1 MCRSH
6 VAARDGP
13 PEGGRPPD
21 PVPTGR
27 GGTVP
32 AITTGGPH
40 PPTPVGS
47 AADASARAIG
57 PGRPTGP
64 GSADQRAPARR
75 SPVRRWAALGR
86 RVGAGARAGQLV
98 TAQVAAALVLVALG
112 RSAPVVAAAVL
123 VAVLLVAA
131 AWVPVR
137 GRWLFEWLG
146 TAIGHLAR
154 RRALTGPAGAAD
166 LLDLVAPGTVV
177 RSTELTGGPAA
188 VLEDTAGMV
197 ALLELGDPGDLLGD
211 ASQAIPAPAALL
223 SPAGPDLPPLLV
235 QLLLAG
241 APAPVPGAAG
251 TVGTSYRQLTDGRL
265 AGRERAVVAVRVL
278 RVNGWS
284 EEDLRR
290 VLAGTVRR
298 IVRRLGSLAARPLG
312 VPAALR
318 VLAELAHHD
327 GEPVRESWPAIR
339 SGTLVQATFR
349 LIQWPDAGAAAAR
362 RLVPR
367 LLALPATATTV
378 SICSGP
384 LPTTSMSS
392 GPSATTGVPTE
403 LTVRLAAGTATE
415 LATATEALIR
425 LVTDLGG
432 KLRRLDGAHLSGLAT
447 TLPLALTAPGAQP
460 RPTASGARPGA
471 AVDDWELSL
480 GDAGMMVGTNRHGRA
495 VTVRLFRPESTR
507 VLLVG
512 GVRAA
517 QLVALRALALG
528 ALVVVQTARPRAWEP
543 FVRGVGAPGGTIP
556 LLPPGRAV
564 ADGVGTALRPLLLVV
579 DAGPVPAE
587 AAPGPPWRA
596 TLVVRGE
603 LTPADVD
610 ALSRADLA
618 LLQPLTSAEAT
629 LAGTALGLGGSAEWL
644 TRIRED
650 MVAVVNRRALRW
662 ALLSPTP
669 IEAQLIGPPTRG

>member
-1 MCRSH
+1 M
-6 VAARDGP
+6 
-13 PEGGRPPD
+13 
-21 PVPTGR
+21 
-27 GGTVP
+27 P

-47 AADASARAIG
+47 EAGASPRVGG
-57 PGRPTGP
+57 PGRSTDSGP
-64 GSADQRAPARR
+64 LPVEQRTPRRR
-75 SPVRRWAALGR
+75 SPAAHWVALGR
-86 RVGAGARAGQLV
+86 RAAAGARAGQLV
-98 TAQVAAALVLVALG
+98 TAQVAAALVLVTLG
-112 RSAPVVAAAVL
+112 RPAPVVAAAVL

-146 TAIGHLAR
+146 TAIGHLTH
-154 RRALTGPAGAAD
+154 RRALTGPADAAE

-188 VLEDTAGMV
+188 LLEDTTGMV

-211 ASQAIPAPAALL
+211 VSQAIPAPAALL
-223 SPAGPDLPPLLV
+223 PPTGPDQPPLLV

-241 APAPVPGAAG
+241 APAPVPSAGG

-290 VLAGTVRR
+290 VIAGTVRR
-298 IVRRLGSLAARPLG
+298 LVRRLGPLAARPLG

-318 VLAELAHHD
+318 VLGELAHHD
-327 GEPVRESWPAIR
+327 GDPVRESWPAIR
-339 SGTLVQATFR
+339 SGSLVQATFR
-349 LIQWPDAGAAAAR
+349 LLHWPDAGVAAGR

-384 LPTTSMSS
+384 SPTMSTS
-392 GPSATTGVPTE
+392 SAPPTAGGVPTE
-403 LTVRLAAGTATE
+403 LTVRLAAGTAAE
-415 LATATEALIR
+415 LAAASEALVR

-432 KLRRLDGAHLSGLAT
+432 KLRRLDGAHLSGLAA

-460 RPTASGARPGA
+460 RPPAPGPT
-471 AVDDWELSL
+471 VDDWELSL

-564 ADGVGTALRPLLLVV
+564 ADGVGTALRPLLLIV
-579 DAGPVPAE
+579 DAGPVAAE
-587 AAPGPPWRA
+587 AVPGPPWRA
-596 TLVVRGE
+596 TLVVRDE

-629 LAGTALGLGGSAEWL
+629 LAGAALGLGGSAEWL

>member
-1 MCRSH
+1 M
-6 VAARDGP
+6 
-13 PEGGRPPD
+13 
-21 PVPTGR
+21 
-27 GGTVP
+27 P

-40 PPTPVGS
+40 PPTPTGS
-47 AADASARAIG
+47 ETGASPLMGG
-57 PGRPTGP
+57 PGRSTHS
-64 GSADQRAPARR
+64 GSLSVDQRTPGRR
-75 SPVRRWAALGR
+75 SPVAHWVALGR
-86 RVGAGARAGQLV
+86 RAAAGARAGQLV
-98 TAQVAAALVLVALG
+98 AAQVAAALVLVTLG
-112 RSAPVVAAAVL
+112 RPAPVVAAAVL
-123 VAVLLVAA
+123 VAVLLVAC

-146 TAIGHLAR
+146 TAIGHLTR
-154 RRALTGPAGAAD
+154 RRVLAGPADAAE

-188 VLEDTAGMV
+188 VLEDTTGMV

-211 ASQAIPAPAALL
+211 VSQAIPAPAALL
-223 SPAGPDLPPLLV
+223 PPTGPDQPPLLI

-241 APAPVPGAAG
+241 APAPVPSAG
-251 TVGTSYRQLTDGRL
+251 GTIGTSYRQLTDGRL

-298 IVRRLGSLAARPLG
+298 IVRRLGPLAARPLG

-318 VLAELAHHD
+318 VLGELAHHD

-349 LIQWPDAGAAAAR
+349 LLHWPDAGAAATR

-384 LPTTSMSS
+384 SPTMSASS
-392 GPSATTGVPTE
+392 GPPAASGVPTE
-403 LTVRLAAGTATE
+403 LTVRLAAGTAAE
-415 LATATEALIR
+415 LVAATEALTR

-432 KLRRLDGAHLSGLAT
+432 KLRRLDGAHLSGLAA
-447 TLPLALTAPGAQP
+447 TLPLALSAPGAQP
-460 RPTASGARPGA
+460 RSPVPGARPGP
-471 AVDDWELSL
+471 AVDAWELSL

-543 FVRGVGAPGGTIP
+543 FIRGVGAPGGTIP

-564 ADGVGTALRPLLLVV
+564 ADGVGTALRPLLLIV
-579 DAGPVPAE
+579 DAGPVAGE

-596 TLVVRGE
+596 TLVVRDE

-618 LLQPLTSAEAT
+618 LLQPLTSTEAT
-629 LAGTALGLGGSAEWL
+629 LAGAALGLGGSAEWL

>member
-1 MCRSH
+1 M
-6 VAARDGP
+6 
-13 PEGGRPPD
+13 
-21 PVPTGR
+21 
-27 GGTVP
+27 P

-40 PPTPVGS
+40 PPAPVGS
-47 AADASARAIG
+47 EAGTSASATG
-57 PGRPTGP
+57 PGRPTDRGP
-64 GSADQRAPARR
+64 GSSAQRVPRQRSRVQRWVAPARR
-75 SPVRRWAALGR
+75 AFG
-86 RVGAGARAGQLV
+86 GARAGQLV
-98 TAQVAAALVLVALG
+98 TVQVAAALVLVAVG
-112 RSAPVVAAAVL
+112 RSAPLVAVAVL
-123 VAVLLVAA
+123 LAVLLVAA

-137 GRWLFEWLG
+137 GRWLFEWLA
-146 TAIGHLAR
+146 TATGHLTR
-154 RRALTGPAGAAD
+154 RRALTGPAGAAE

-188 VLEDTAGMV
+188 VLEDTTGMV

-211 ASQAIPAPAALL
+211 ASQAIPTPAALFP
-223 SPAGPDLPPLLV
+223 PAGPDLPPLVL

-241 APAPVPGAAG
+241 APAPVPSAGG

-298 IVRRLGSLAARPLG
+298 IVRRLGPLAARPLG

-318 VLAELAHHD
+318 VLGELAHQD
-327 GEPVRESWPAIR
+327 GEQVRETWPAIR

-349 LIQWPDAGAAAAR
+349 LVRWPDAGATSAR

-367 LLALPATATTV
+367 LLTLPATATTV

-384 LPTTSMSS
+384 SPTTAVSS
-392 GPSATTGVPTE
+392 GPSPTTGVPTE
-403 LTVRLAAGTATE
+403 LTVRLAAGTPTE
-415 LATATEALIR
+415 LAAAAEALVR

-432 KLRRLDGAHLSGLAT
+432 ELRRLDGAHLGGLAA

-460 RPTASGARPGA
+460 RPPTPGAQPGA
-471 AVDDWELSL
+471 AVDGWELSL
-480 GDAGMMVGTNRHGRA
+480 GDAGLMVGTNRHGRA
-495 VTVRLFRPESTR
+495 VTVRLFRPEGTR

-579 DAGPVPAE
+579 DAGPVA

-596 TLVVRGE
+596 TLVVRDV

-618 LLQPLTSAEAT
+618 LLQPLTAAEST
-629 LAGTALGLGGSAEWL
+629 LAGAALGLGGSAEWL

-669 IEAQLIGPPTRG
+669 IEAQLIGSPTRA

>member
-1 MCRSH
+1 M
-6 VAARDGP
+6 
-13 PEGGRPPD
+13 
-21 PVPTGR
+21 
-27 GGTVP
+27 P

-40 PPTPVGS
+40 PPTPPGSEAGPSPRVG
-47 AADASARAIG
+47 G
-57 PGRPTGP
+57 PGRSTDSGP
-64 GSADQRAPARR
+64 LPVDQRTPRRR
-75 SPVRRWAALGR
+75 SRAAHWVALGR
-86 RVGAGARAGQLV
+86 RAAAGARAGQLV
-98 TAQVAAALVLVALG
+98 TAQVAAALVLVTLG
-112 RSAPVVAAAVL
+112 RPAPIVAAALL
-123 VAVLLVAA
+123 VAALLVAA

-146 TAIGHLAR
+146 TAVGHLTH
-154 RRALTGPAGAAD
+154 RRALTGPADAAA
-166 LLDLVAPGTVV
+166 LLDLVAPGTVI
-177 RSTELTGGPAA
+177 RSTELTGGLAA
-188 VLEDTAGMV
+188 VLEDSTGMV

-211 ASQAIPAPAALL
+211 VSQAIPAPATLL
-223 SPAGPDLPPLLV
+223 PPTGPDQPPLLV

-241 APAPVPGAAG
+241 APAPVPSAGG

-298 IVRRLGSLAARPLG
+298 IVRRLGPLAARPLG

-318 VLAELAHHD
+318 VLGELAHHD
-327 GEPVRESWPAIR
+327 GEPVRELWPAIR
-339 SGTLVQATFR
+339 SGSLVQATFR
-349 LIQWPDAGAAAAR
+349 LLHRPDAGAAAGR

-384 LPTTSMSS
+384 SPTISS
-392 GPSATTGVPTE
+392 SSVGGVPTE

-415 LATATEALIR
+415 LAAAGEALVR

-432 KLRRLDGAHLSGLAT
+432 KLRRLDGAHLGGLAA

-460 RPTASGARPGA
+460 SPPVPGPT
-471 AVDDWELSL
+471 VDDWELSL

-495 VTVRLFRPESTR
+495 VTVRLFRPEGTR

-564 ADGVGTALRPLLLVV
+564 ADGVGTALRPLLLIV
-579 DAGPVPAE
+579 DAGPVAAE
-587 AAPGPPWRA
+587 AVPGPPWRA
-596 TLVVRGE
+596 TLVVRDE
-603 LTPADVD
+603 LTAADVD

-618 LLQPLTSAEAT
+618 LLQPLTAAEAT
-629 LAGTALGLGGSAEWL
+629 LAGAALGLGGSAEWL

-662 ALLSPTP
+662 ALLSATP

>member
-1 MCRSH
+1 M
-6 VAARDGP
+6 
-13 PEGGRPPD
+13 
-21 PVPTGR
+21 
-27 GGTVP
+27 P
-32 AITTGGPH
+32 AITTGA
-40 PPTPVGS
+40 PPPVGPE
-47 AADASARAIG
+47 ADAPALALG
-57 PGRPTGP
+57 AGRPTDRVA
-64 GSADQRAPARR
+64 GSAGQRTR
-75 SPVRRWAALGR
+75 SPVGRWIALGR
-86 RVGAGARAGQLV
+86 RLGAGARAGQLV
-98 TAQVAAALVLVALG
+98 ATQVAATLVLVALG
-112 RSAPVVAAAVL
+112 RPAPVVAAAGL

-146 TAIGHLAR
+146 TAIAHLTR
-154 RRALTGPAGAAD
+154 RRALIGPSGAAE

-177 RSTELTGGPAA
+177 HSTELTGGPAA
-188 VLEDTAGMV
+188 VLEDTTGMV

-211 ASQAIPAPAALL
+211 VAQAVPAPAALL
-223 SPAGPDLPPLLV
+223 PSAGPDHPPLVV

-241 APAPVPGAAG
+241 TPAPVPSAGG

-284 EEDLRR
+284 EEDLHR

-298 IVRRLGSLAARPLG
+298 IVRRLGPLAARPLG

-318 VLAELAHHD
+318 VLGELAHHD

-339 SGTLVQATFR
+339 SGALIQATFR
-349 LIQWPDAGAAAAR
+349 LIHWPEAGAAAGR

-367 LLALPATATTV
+367 LLALPSTATTV

-384 LPTTSMSS
+384 SATTSTAS
-392 GPSATTGVPTE
+392 GPPATTGVPTE
-403 LTVRLAAGTATE
+403 LTVRLAAATATE
-415 LATATEALIR
+415 LVAATEALIR

-432 KLRRLDGAHLSGLAT
+432 ELRRLDGAHLSGLAA
-447 TLPLALTAPGAQP
+447 TLPLALLAPGAPPRSPAPGAQP
-460 RPTASGARPGA
+460 GPG
-471 AVDDWELSL
+471 VTDWELSL
-480 GDAGMMVGTNRHGRA
+480 GDAGLMVGTNRHGRA

-543 FVRGVGAPGGTIP
+543 FIRGVGAPGGTIP
-556 LLPPGRAV
+556 LLPPGRTV
-564 ADGVGTALRPLLLVV
+564 ADGVGTALRPLLLIV
-579 DAGPVPAE
+579 DAGPVTAE

-596 TLVVRGE
+596 TLVVRDE
-603 LTPADVD
+603 LTPADMD

-618 LLQPLTSAEAT
+618 LLQPLTADEAT
-629 LAGTALGLGGSAEWL
+629 VAGAALGLGGSAEWL
-644 TRIRED
+644 TRMREN

>member
-1 MCRSH
+1 M
-6 VAARDGP
+6 
-13 PEGGRPPD
+13 
-21 PVPTGR
+21 
-27 GGTVP
+27 P

-40 PPTPVGS
+40 PAIPVGS
-47 AADASARAIG
+47 GPSAAPQAVG
-57 PGRPTGP
+57 PGERARSGRPAEVGPDPTGP
-64 GSADQRAPARR
+64 RALRRR
-75 SPVRRWAALGR
+75 SSLDHRAWSGR
-86 RVGAGARAGQLV
+86 RSGAGVRAGQLV
-98 TAQVAAALVLVALG
+98 TAQVAAALVLTALG
-112 RSAPVVAAAVL
+112 RPAPVVVAAAL
-123 VAVLLVAA
+123 VAVLLLAVAGA
-131 AWVPVR
+131 RFR

-146 TAIGHLAR
+146 TAVGHLTR
-154 RRALTGPAGAAD
+154 RRALAGPAGAAE

-177 RSTELTGGPAA
+177 RATELTGGPAA

-211 ASQAIPAPAALL
+211 VSRAIPTPAALL
-223 SPAGPDLPPLLV
+223 PPAGPDVPPLRV

-241 APAPVPGAAG
+241 APAPVPAAG
-251 TVGTSYRQLTDGRL
+251 GTAGTSYRQLTDGRL
-265 AGRERAVVAVRVL
+265 GGRERAVVAIRVL
-278 RVNGWS
+278 RVDGWS

-298 IVRRLGSLAARPLG
+298 VVRRLGSLTARPLG

-327 GEPVRESWPAIR
+327 GQPVRESWPALR
-339 SGTLVQATFR
+339 CGTLVQATFR
-349 LIQWPDAGAAAAR
+349 LVRWPEAGSTGGL

-378 SICSGP
+378 SITAGP
-384 LPTTSMSS
+384 LPSTGT
-392 GPSATTGVPTE
+392 GPAPTE
-403 LTVRLAAGTATE
+403 LTVRLAATTATE
-415 LATATEALIR
+415 LTAATGALHR

-432 KLRRLDGAHLSGLAT
+432 ELRRLDGAHLPGLAA
-447 TLPLALTAPGAQP
+447 TLPLALTAPGA
-460 RPTASGARPGA
+460 RTRIAM
-471 AVDDWELSL
+471 DDWELTL
-480 GDAGMMVGTNRHGRA
+480 GDAGMMLGTNRHGRA

-517 QLVALRALALG
+517 QLVTLRALALG

-556 LLPPGRAV
+556 LLPPGRQI
-564 ADGVGTALRPLLLVV
+564 ADGVGSALRPLLLVV

-587 AAPGPPWRA
+587 AEPGPPWRA
-596 TLVVRGE
+596 TLVVRDE

-618 LLQPLTSAEAT
+618 LLQPLDDGEAA
-629 LAGTALGLGGSAEWL
+629 LAGAALGLGGSAEWL
-644 TRIRED
+644 TRIRDD
-650 MVAVVNRRALRW
+650 MIAVVNRRALRW

-669 IEAQLIGPPTRG
+669 IEAQLIGRPGRG

>member
-1 MCRSH
+1 M
-6 VAARDGP
+6 
-13 PEGGRPPD
+13 
-21 PVPTGR
+21 
-27 GGTVP
+27 P

-47 AADASARAIG
+47 EAGASPRVGG
-57 PGRPTGP
+57 PGRSTDSGP
-64 GSADQRAPARR
+64 LPVEQRTPRRR
-75 SPVRRWAALGR
+75 SPAAHWVALGR
-86 RVGAGARAGQLV
+86 RAAAGARAGQLV
-98 TAQVAAALVLVALG
+98 TAQVAAALVLVTLG
-112 RSAPVVAAAVL
+112 RPAPVVAAAVL

-146 TAIGHLAR
+146 TAIGHLTH
-154 RRALTGPAGAAD
+154 RRALTGPADAAE

-188 VLEDTAGMV
+188 LLEDTTGMV

-211 ASQAIPAPAALL
+211 VSQAIPAPAALL
-223 SPAGPDLPPLLV
+223 PPTGPDQPPLLV

-241 APAPVPGAAG
+241 APAPVPSAGG

-298 IVRRLGSLAARPLG
+298 IVRRLGPLAARPLG

-318 VLAELAHHD
+318 VLGELAHHD
-327 GEPVRESWPAIR
+327 GDPVRESWPAIR
-339 SGTLVQATFR
+339 SGSLVQATFR
-349 LIQWPDAGAAAAR
+349 LLHWPDAGAAAGR

-384 LPTTSMSS
+384 SPTMSTS
-392 GPSATTGVPTE
+392 SAPPTAGGVPTE
-403 LTVRLAAGTATE
+403 LTVRLAAGTAAE
-415 LATATEALIR
+415 LAAAGEALVR

-432 KLRRLDGAHLSGLAT
+432 KLRRLDGAHLSGLAA

-460 RPTASGARPGA
+460 RPPAPGPT
-471 AVDDWELSL
+471 VDDWELSL

-564 ADGVGTALRPLLLVV
+564 ADGVGTALRPLLLIV
-579 DAGPVPAE
+579 DAGPVAAE
-587 AAPGPPWRA
+587 AVPGPPWRA
-596 TLVVRGE
+596 TLVVRDE

-629 LAGTALGLGGSAEWL
+629 LAGAALGLGGSAEWL

-669 IEAQLIGPPTRG
+669 IEAQLVGPPTRG

>member
-1 MCRSH
+1 MCGSH
-6 VAARDGP
+6 VAACDGP
-13 PEGGRPPD
+13 PTGGRPSH

-32 AITTGGPH
+32 AITTG
-40 PPTPVGS
+40 
-47 AADASARAIG
+47 
-57 PGRPTGP
+57 
-64 GSADQRAPARR
+64 
-75 SPVRRWAALGR
+75 
-86 RVGAGARAGQLV
+86 ARAGQLV
-98 TAQVAAALVLVALG
+98 TAQVAATLVLVALG
-112 RSAPVVAAAVL
+112 RPAPVVAVAVL
-123 VAVLLVAA
+123 VAVLLVVV

-146 TAIGHLAR
+146 TAIGHLTR
-154 RRALTGPAGAAD
+154 RRALAGPAGAAE

-188 VLEDTAGMV
+188 VLEDTTGLV

-211 ASQAIPAPAALL
+211 VSQPIPAPAALL
-223 SPAGPDLPPLLV
+223 PPAGPDQPPLVV

-241 APAPVPGAAG
+241 APAPVPSAGG

-298 IVRRLGSLAARPLG
+298 IVRRLGPLAARPLG

-318 VLAELAHHD
+318 VLAELAHHEGD
-327 GEPVRESWPAIR
+327 PVRESWPVIR

-349 LIQWPDAGAAAAR
+349 LIRWPGADGAPGR

-367 LLALPATATTV
+367 LLALPATASTV
-378 SICSGP
+378 SLCAGP
-384 LPTTSMSS
+384 SPTMPS
-392 GPSATTGVPTE
+392 GPSSTNGVPTE
-403 LTVRLAAGTATE
+403 LTVRLAAATATE
-415 LATATEALIR
+415 LAAATEALIH

-432 KLRRLDGAHLSGLAT
+432 KLRRLDGGHLGGLAA
-447 TLPLALTAPGAQP
+447 TLPLALTTPAAQP
-460 RPTASGARPGA
+460 RPPASGARPGP
-471 AVDDWELSL
+471 AVDEGGLSL
-480 GDAGMMVGTNRHGRA
+480 GDAGMLVGTNRHGRA
-495 VTVRLFRPESTR
+495 VTVRLFRPENTR

-543 FVRGVGAPGGTIP
+543 FIRGVGAPGGTIP

-564 ADGVGTALRPLLLVV
+564 ADGVGTALRPLLLIV
-579 DAGPVPAE
+579 DAGPVAAD

-596 TLVVRGE
+596 TLVVRDE

-618 LLQPLTSAEAT
+618 LLQPLTAAEAT
-629 LAGTALGLGGSAEWL
+629 LAGAALGLGGSAEWL
-644 TRIRED
+644 TRIRQD

>member
-1 MCRSH
+1 M
-6 VAARDGP
+6 
-13 PEGGRPPD
+13 
-21 PVPTGR
+21 
-27 GGTVP
+27 P

-40 PPTPVGS
+40 PPTPVDSG
-47 AADASARAIG
+47 AGARAPATG
-57 PGRPTGP
+57 PGRPTDSGP
-64 GSADQRAPARR
+64 GSAGQRAPRRR
-75 SPVRRWAALGR
+75 STVGRWVAVGR
-86 RVGAGARAGQLV
+86 RAGARARAGQLV

-112 RSAPVVAAAVL
+112 RPAPVVAVAAL
-123 VAVLLVAA
+123 VGVLLVAA
-131 AWVPVR
+131 AWVPLR

-146 TAIGHLAR
+146 TAVGHLTR
-154 RRALTGPAGAAD
+154 RRALTGPAGAAE

-177 RSTELTGGPAA
+177 CSTELTGGLAA
-188 VLEDTAGMV
+188 VLADTTGMV

-223 SPAGPDLPPLLV
+223 PAAGPDLPPLLI

-241 APAPVPGAAG
+241 APAPVPSAGG

-278 RVNGWS
+278 RVDGWS
-284 EEDLRR
+284 EDDLRR

-298 IVRRLGSLAARPLG
+298 IVRRLGPVAARPLG

-318 VLAELAHHD
+318 VLGELAHQD
-327 GEPVRESWPAIR
+327 GEPVRESWPVIR
-339 SGTLVQATFR
+339 SGTLVQATFLLTR
-349 LIQWPDAGAAAAR
+349 WPDPGGTGGR

-378 SICSGP
+378 SMCSGP
-384 LPTTSMSS
+384 PPTMTPSS
-392 GPSATTGVPTE
+392 HPPATTTVPTE
-403 LTVRLAAGTATE
+403 LTVRLAAGTAAE
-415 LATATEALIR
+415 LAAATEALIR

-432 KLRRLDGAHLSGLAT
+432 KLRRLDGAHLSGLAA
-447 TLPLALTAPGAQP
+447 TLPLALPASGAQP
-460 RPTASGARPGA
+460 RPPAPGSPPGA
-471 AVDDWELSL
+471 VVTDWELSV
-480 GDAGMMVGTNRHGRA
+480 GDAGLMVGTNRHGRA

-517 QLVALRALALG
+517 QLVGLRALALG
-528 ALVVVQTARPRAWEP
+528 ALVVVQTVRPRAWEP

-564 ADGVGTALRPLLLVV
+564 ADGVGTALRPLLLIV
-579 DAGPVPAE
+579 DAGPVAAE

-596 TLVVRGE
+596 TLVVRDE

-610 ALSRADLA
+610 TLSRADLA

-629 LAGTALGLGGSAEWL
+629 LAGAALGLGGSAEWL

-669 IEAQLIGPPTRG
+669 IEAQLIGPPRRG

>member
-1 MCRSH
+1 M
-6 VAARDGP
+6 
-13 PEGGRPPD
+13 
-21 PVPTGR
+21 
-27 GGTVP
+27 P
-32 AITTGGPH
+32 AITSGGPH
-40 PPTPVGS
+40 PATPVGS
-47 AADASARAIG
+47 GPNALPRAIG
-57 PGRPTGP
+57 PNGP
-64 GSADQRAPARR
+64 SRSAGSAGSADRSLGSADGTVPRR
-75 SPVRRWAALGR
+75 SPVGRWASFGR
-86 RVGAGARAGQLV
+86 RAGAGVRAGQLV
-98 TAQVAAALVLVALG
+98 TAQVAAALVLTALG
-112 RSAPVVAAAVL
+112 RAAPVTTAAVL

-131 AWVPVR
+131 AWVRVR

-146 TAIGHLAR
+146 TAVGHLTR
-154 RRALTGPAGAAD
+154 RRALAGPAGAAE
-166 LLDLVAPGTVV
+166 LLDLVAPGTVI

-188 VLEDTAGMV
+188 VLEDTTGLV

-211 ASQAIPAPAALL
+211 ASQAIPAPSALL
-223 SPAGPDLPPLLV
+223 PPAGPDVPPLRV

-241 APAPVPGAAG
+241 APAPVPAAGG

-265 AGRERAVVAVRVL
+265 AGRERAVLAVRVL
-278 RVNGWS
+278 RVDGWS

-298 IVRRLGSLAARPLG
+298 IVRRLGSLTARPLG

-318 VLAELAHHD
+318 VLGELAHHD
-327 GEPVRESWPAIR
+327 GHPVRESWPTLR

-349 LIQWPDAGAAAAR
+349 LIQWPPAGGTGGQ

-378 SICSGP
+378 SISA
-384 LPTTSMSS
+384 
-392 GPSATTGVPTE
+392 GPSPITGALGVPTE
-403 LTVRLAAGTATE
+403 LTVRVAAWTATE
-415 LATATEALIR
+415 LAAATEALHR
-425 LVTDLGG
+425 LVTGLGG
-432 KLRRLDGAHLSGLAT
+432 ELQRLDGAHLGGLAA
-447 TLPLALTAPGAQP
+447 TLPLALTAPGAQL
-460 RPTASGARPGA
+460 RPAM
-471 AVDDWELSL
+471 DDWELTL
-480 GDAGMMVGTNRHGRA
+480 GDAGMMVGTNRSGGA

-512 GVRAA
+512 GVRGA

-556 LLPPGRAV
+556 LIPPGRPV

-579 DAGPVPAE
+579 DAGPVSAE
-587 AAPGPPWRA
+587 AEPGPPWRA
-596 TLVVRGE
+596 TLVVRDE
-603 LTPADVD
+603 LAPADVD

-618 LLQPLTSAEAT
+618 VLQPLSAAEAT
-629 LAGTALGLGGSAEWL
+629 LAGAALGLGGSAEWL
-644 TRIRED
+644 TRIRDD

-669 IEAQLIGPPTRG
+669 IESQLIGRPTRG

>member
-1 MCRSH
+1 M
-6 VAARDGP
+6 
-13 PEGGRPPD
+13 
-21 PVPTGR
+21 
-27 GGTVP
+27 P

-40 PPTPVGS
+40 PATPVGS
-47 AADASARAIG
+47 GPSASPRAIG
-57 PGRPTGP
+57 PDEPAGTEVSLHPTGP
-64 GSADQRAPARR
+64 HTARRR
-75 SPVRRWAALGR
+75 SPLDRRAWSER
-86 RVGAGARAGQLV
+86 RAGTGVRAGQLV
-98 TAQVAAALVLVALG
+98 TAQVAAALVLTAVG
-112 RSAPVVAAAVL
+112 RPAPIVVTAA
-123 VAVLLVAA
+123 LVAA
-131 AWVPVR
+131 LLLAVAGVRFR

-146 TAIGHLAR
+146 TAVGHLTR
-154 RRALTGPAGAAD
+154 RRALAGPTGAAE

-188 VLEDTAGMV
+188 VLVDTAGLV

-211 ASQAIPAPAALL
+211 VSRVIPAPAALL
-223 SPAGPDLPPLLV
+223 PPAGPDVPPLRV

-241 APAPVPGAAG
+241 SPAPVPAVGG
-251 TVGTSYRQLTDGRL
+251 TAGTSYRQLTDGRL
-265 AGRERAVVAVRVL
+265 AGRERAVVAIRVP
-278 RVNGWS
+278 RVDGWS
-284 EEDLRR
+284 EDDLRR

-298 IVRRLGSLAARPLG
+298 VVRRLGPLTARPLG

-327 GEPVRESWPAIR
+327 GHPVRESWPALR
-339 SGTLVQATFR
+339 TGALVQATFR
-349 LIQWPDAGAAAAR
+349 LVRWPESGAPGGP

-367 LLALPATATTV
+367 MLALPATATTV
-378 SICSGP
+378 SI
-384 LPTTSMSS
+384 TA
-392 GPSATTGVPTE
+392 GPSPSTGAGPAPTE
-403 LTVRLAAGTATE
+403 LTVRLTATTATE
-415 LATATEALIR
+415 LTAATDALQR

-432 KLRRLDGAHLSGLAT
+432 ELRRLDGAHLPGLAA
-447 TLPLALTAPGAQP
+447 TLPLALTTPGAWP
-460 RPTASGARPGA
+460 RIAM
-471 AVDDWELSL
+471 DDWELTL

-528 ALVVVQTARPRAWEP
+528 ALVVVQTARPRTWEP

-556 LLPPGRAV
+556 LLPPGRRV

-587 AAPGPPWRA
+587 AEPDPPWRA
-596 TLVVRGE
+596 TLVVRDE

-618 LLQPLTSAEAT
+618 LLQPLDDGEAA
-629 LAGTALGLGGSAEWL
+629 LAGAALGLGGSAEWL
-644 TRIRED
+644 TRIRDD

-669 IEAQLIGPPTRG
+669 IEAQLIGRPGRG

>member
-1 MCRSH
+1 M
-6 VAARDGP
+6 
-13 PEGGRPPD
+13 
-21 PVPTGR
+21 
-27 GGTVP
+27 P

-47 AADASARAIG
+47 ETGAFPRVDG
-57 PGRPTGP
+57 PGRSTDSGP
-64 GSADQRAPARR
+64 LPVEQRTSRRR
-75 SPVRRWAALGR
+75 SLAAHWVALGR
-86 RVGAGARAGQLV
+86 RAAAGARAGQLV
-98 TAQVAAALVLVALG
+98 TAQVAAALVLVTLG
-112 RSAPVVAAAVL
+112 RPAPVVAAAVL

-146 TAIGHLAR
+146 TAIGHLTH
-154 RRALTGPAGAAD
+154 RRALTGPADAAE

-188 VLEDTAGMV
+188 LLEDTSGMV

-211 ASQAIPAPAALL
+211 VSQAIPAPAALL
-223 SPAGPDLPPLLV
+223 PPTGPDQPPLLV

-241 APAPVPGAAG
+241 APAPVPSAGG

-298 IVRRLGSLAARPLG
+298 IVRRLGPLAARPLG

-318 VLAELAHHD
+318 VLGELAHHD
-327 GEPVRESWPAIR
+327 GDPVRESWPAIR
-339 SGTLVQATFR
+339 SGSLVQATFR
-349 LIQWPDAGAAAAR
+349 LLHWPDAGAAAGR

-384 LPTTSMSS
+384 TMSTSS
-392 GPSATTGVPTE
+392 GPPTAGEVPTE
-403 LTVRLAAGTATE
+403 LTVRLAAGTTAE
-415 LATATEALIR
+415 LAAADEALVR

-432 KLRRLDGAHLSGLAT
+432 KLRRLDGAHLSGLAA

-460 RPTASGARPGA
+460 RPPAPGARPGPT
-471 AVDDWELSL
+471 VDDWELSL

-528 ALVVVQTARPRAWEP
+528 ALVVVQTARPRVWEP

-564 ADGVGTALRPLLLVV
+564 ADGVGTALRPLLLIV
-579 DAGPVPAE
+579 DAGPVAAE
-587 AAPGPPWRA
+587 AVPGPPWRA
-596 TLVVRGE
+596 TLVVRDE

-610 ALSRADLA
+610 GLSRADLA

-629 LAGTALGLGGSAEWL
+629 LAGAALGLGGSAEWL

>member
-1 MCRSH
+1 MVR
-6 VAARDGP
+6 
-13 PEGGRPPD
+13 
-21 PVPTGR
+21 TGR

-40 PPTPVGS
+40 PAPPVGPGPS
-47 AADASARAIG
+47 AVSRAIG
-57 PGRPTGP
+57 PGTPADRRP
-64 GSADQRAPARR
+64 GSVDQRTPRRR
-75 SPVRRWAALGR
+75 SPVDRWASVAR
-86 RVGAGARAGQLV
+86 RAGAGVRAGQLV
-98 TAQVAAALVLVALG
+98 TAQVAAALVLTALG
-112 RSAPVVAAAVL
+112 RGAPVIVAAVL
-123 VAVLLVAA
+123 VAVLLVGA
-131 AWVPVR
+131 AWVRVR

-146 TAIGHLAR
+146 TTVGHLTR
-154 RRALTGPAGAAD
+154 RRALTGPAGSAE

-211 ASQAIPAPAALL
+211 VSRAIPAPSALL
-223 SPAGPDLPPLLV
+223 PPAVPTVPPLRI

-241 APAPVPGAAG
+241 APAPVPAAGG

-278 RVNGWS
+278 RVDGWS

-298 IVRRLGSLAARPLG
+298 IVRRLGPLTARPLG

-318 VLAELAHHD
+318 VLGELAHHD
-327 GEPVRESWPAIR
+327 GHGVRESWPALR
-339 SGTLVQATFR
+339 SGNLVQATFR
-349 LIQWPDAGAAAAR
+349 LAQWPDADGPGGR

-378 SICSGP
+378 SISA
-384 LPTTSMSS
+384 
-392 GPSATTGVPTE
+392 GPSPSTGAVGVPTE

-415 LATATEALIR
+415 LATASEALNR

-432 KLRRLDGAHLSGLAT
+432 ELRRLDGAHLTGLAA

-460 RPTASGARPGA
+460 QPAM
-471 AVDDWELSL
+471 DDWELTL
-480 GDAGMMVGTNRHGRA
+480 GDAGMMVGTNRHGGA
-495 VTVRLFRPESTR
+495 ITVRLFRPESTR

-556 LLPPGRAV
+556 LIPPGRPV
-564 ADGVGTALRPLLLVV
+564 ADGVGTALHPLLLVV
-579 DAGPVPAE
+579 DAGPVAAE
-587 AAPGPPWRA
+587 AEPGPPWRA
-596 TLVVRGE
+596 TLVVRDE

-618 LLQPLTSAEAT
+618 LLQPLNAAEAA
-629 LAGTALGLGGSAEWL
+629 LAGAALGLGGSAEWL
-644 TRIRED
+644 TRIRDD

-669 IEAQLIGPPTRG
+669 IESQLIGRPARG

>member
-1 MCRSH
+1 MCGSH
-6 VAARDGP
+6 VAACDGP
-13 PEGGRPPD
+13 PEGGRRPAT
-21 PVPTGR
+21 VPTGR

-40 PPTPVGS
+40 PTTPVGS
-47 AADASARAIG
+47 GPSAV
-57 PGRPTGP
+57 PGAVRRDEPSRPSAGGL
-64 GSADQRAPARR
+64 GSAGQRTPRR
-75 SPVRRWAALGR
+75 RPLIERWASSSR
-86 RVGAGARAGQLV
+86 RAGAGVRAGQLV
-98 TAQVAAALVLVALG
+98 TAQVAAVLVLSALG
-112 RSAPVVAAAVL
+112 RPAPVVAAAAL
-123 VAVLLVAA
+123 VAVLLVAVA
-131 AWVPVR
+131 GVRLR

-146 TAIGHLAR
+146 TAVAHLTR
-154 RRALTGPAGAAD
+154 RRALAGPAGAAD

-177 RSTELTGGPAA
+177 LSTELTGGAAA

-211 ASQAIPAPAALL
+211 VSRAIPAPSALL
-223 SPAGPDLPPLLV
+223 PPAGPDVPPLRV
-235 QLLLAG
+235 QLLLG
-241 APAPVPGAAG
+241 GVPAPVPAAGG

-278 RVNGWS
+278 RVDGWS

-298 IVRRLGSLAARPLG
+298 IVRRLGSLTARPLG

-318 VLAELAHHD
+318 VLGELAHHD
-327 GEPVRESWPAIR
+327 GQPVRESWPALR
-339 SGTLVQATFR
+339 SGALLQATFR
-349 LIQWPDAGAAAAR
+349 LIQWPEPDGAGGR

-378 SICSGP
+378 SITAGP
-384 LPTTSMSS
+384 
-392 GPSATTGVPTE
+392 PSVTGAGGVPTE

-415 LATATEALIR
+415 LAVASEALGR

-432 KLRRLDGAHLSGLAT
+432 ELQRLDGAHLFGLAA

-460 RPTASGARPGA
+460 RP
-471 AVDDWELSL
+471 AVEDWELTL

-512 GVRAA
+512 GVRVA

-556 LLPPGRAV
+556 LIPPGRPI

-579 DAGPVPAE
+579 DAGPVSAE
-587 AAPGPPWRA
+587 AEPGPPWRA
-596 TLVVRGE
+596 TLVVRDE
-603 LTPADVD
+603 LTAADVD

-618 LLQPLTSAEAT
+618 LLQPLNAAEAA
-629 LAGTALGLGGSAEWL
+629 LAGAALGLGGSAEWL
-644 TRIRED
+644 TRIRDD

-662 ALLSPTP
+662 ALVSPTP
-669 IEAQLIGPPTRG
+669 IEAQLIGRPARG

>member
-1 MCRSH
+1 M
-6 VAARDGP
+6 
-13 PEGGRPPD
+13 
-21 PVPTGR
+21 
-27 GGTVP
+27 
-32 AITTGGPH
+32 
-40 PPTPVGS
+40 
-47 AADASARAIG
+47 
-57 PGRPTGP
+57 
-64 GSADQRAPARR
+64 
-75 SPVRRWAALGR
+75 
-86 RVGAGARAGQLV
+86 RAGQLV

-112 RSAPVVAAAVL
+112 RPAPVVAAAVL

-146 TAIGHLAR
+146 TAIGHLSR
-154 RRALTGPAGAAD
+154 RRRLTGPADPAE

-188 VLEDTAGMV
+188 VLEDTTGMV

-211 ASQAIPAPAALL
+211 VSQAIPAPAALL
-223 SPAGPDLPPLLV
+223 PPTGPDQPPLLV

-241 APAPVPGAAG
+241 TPAPVPSAGG

-278 RVNGWS
+278 RTNGWS

-290 VLAGTVRR
+290 VLSGTVRR
-298 IVRRLGSLAARPLG
+298 IVRRLGPLAARPLG

-318 VLAELAHHD
+318 VLGELAHHE

-349 LIQWPDAGAAAAR
+349 LLDVGAAAGR

-384 LPTTSMSS
+384 SPTMSTSS
-392 GPSATTGVPTE
+392 GPAAAGGVPTE
-403 LTVRLAAGTATE
+403 LTVRLAAGTTAE
-415 LATATEALIR
+415 LAAASEALTR

-432 KLRRLDGAHLSGLAT
+432 GLRRLDGAHLGGLAS
-447 TLPLALTAPGAQP
+447 TLPLALAAPGAQP
-460 RPTASGARPGA
+460 RPPAAGARPGP
-471 AVDDWELSL
+471 AVDDWELSV

-543 FVRGVGAPGGTIP
+543 FIRGVGAPGGTIP

-564 ADGVGTALRPLLLVV
+564 ADGVGTALRPLLLIV
-579 DAGPVPAE
+579 DAGPVAAE

-596 TLVVRGE
+596 TLVVRDE

-618 LLQPLTSAEAT
+618 LLQPLSSAEAT
-629 LAGTALGLGGSAEWL
+629 LAGAALGLGGSAEWL

>member
-1 MCRSH
+1 M
-6 VAARDGP
+6 
-13 PEGGRPPD
+13 
-21 PVPTGR
+21 
-27 GGTVP
+27 
-32 AITTGGPH
+32 
-40 PPTPVGS
+40 
-47 AADASARAIG
+47 
-57 PGRPTGP
+57 
-64 GSADQRAPARR
+64 
-75 SPVRRWAALGR
+75 
-86 RVGAGARAGQLV
+86 RAGQLV
-98 TAQVAAALVLVALG
+98 AAQVAAALVLVALG
-112 RSAPVVAAAVL
+112 RPAPVVATAVL
-123 VAVLLVAA
+123 VAVLLVLA

-146 TAIGHLAR
+146 TAIGHLTR
-154 RRALTGPAGAAD
+154 RRALAGPTGAAE

-177 RSTELTGGPAA
+177 RSTELTAGPAA

-211 ASQAIPAPAALL
+211 ASQAIPAPTALL
-223 SPAGPDLPPLLV
+223 PPAGPDMPPLLV

-241 APAPVPGAAG
+241 APAPVPGAGG

-265 AGRERAVVAVRVL
+265 VGRERAVLAVRVL
-278 RVNGWS
+278 RVDGWS
-284 EEDLRR
+284 AEDLRR
-290 VLAGTVRR
+290 ALAGTVRR
-298 IVRRLGSLAARPLG
+298 IVRRLGSVPARPLG

-318 VLAELAHHD
+318 VLSELAHHD
-327 GEPVRESWPAIR
+327 GEPVRESWPTIR
-339 SGTLVQATFR
+339 SGALLQATFQ
-349 LIQWPDAGAAAAR
+349 LIQWPDAGTAGR

-378 SICSGP
+378 SMSAGP
-384 LPTTSMSS
+384 APTWPISA
-392 GPSATTGVPTE
+392 GPASTAPRSASPASTTDAAGVPTA
-403 LTVRLAAGTATE
+403 LTVRLAAGTTAE
-415 LATATEALIR
+415 LAAATEALNR

-432 KLRRLDGAHLSGLAT
+432 KLRRLDGAHLSGLAA
-447 TLPLALTAPGAQP
+447 TLPLALPAPGAQP
-460 RPTASGARPGA
+460 RSPAVARPSG
-471 AVDDWELSL
+471 DDWELSL
-480 GDAGMMVGTNRHGRA
+480 GDAGMLVGTNRHGGA

-556 LLPPGRAV
+556 LLPPGRSV
-564 ADGVGTALRPLLLVV
+564 ADGVGTALRPLLLIV
-579 DAGPVPAE
+579 DVGPVTAE
-587 AAPGPPWRA
+587 AAPGQPWRA
-596 TLVVRGE
+596 TLVVRDE

-618 LLQPLTSAEAT
+618 LLQPLNNAEAT
-629 LAGTALGLGGSAEWL
+629 LAGAALGLGGSAEWL
-644 TRIRED
+644 TRIRDD

-662 ALLSPTP
+662 ALLTPTP

>member
-1 MCRSH
+1 M
-6 VAARDGP
+6 
-13 PEGGRPPD
+13 
-21 PVPTGR
+21 
-27 GGTVP
+27 P

-40 PPTPVGS
+40 PPAVGPE
-47 AADASARAIG
+47 AGTSARAIG
-57 PGRPTGP
+57 PGRPTDHDP
-64 GSADQRAPARR
+64 GSVDQRIPRRR
-75 SPVRRWAALGR
+75 SPVDRWVTVGR
-86 RVGAGARAGQLV
+86 RAGAAVRAGQLV
-98 TAQVAAALVLVALG
+98 AAQVAAALVLVALG
-112 RSAPVVAAAVL
+112 RPAPVVAVAVL

-146 TAIGHLAR
+146 TAIGRLTR
-154 RRALTGPAGAAD
+154 RRALTGPAGAAE

-188 VLEDTAGMV
+188 VLEDTTGMV
-197 ALLELGDPGDLLGD
+197 VLLELGDPGDLLGD

-223 SPAGPDLPPLLV
+223 PPTGPDQPPLLV

-241 APAPVPGAAG
+241 APAPVPSAGG

-298 IVRRLGSLAARPLG
+298 IVRRLGPLAARPLG

-318 VLAELAHHD
+318 VLGELAHHD
-327 GEPVRESWPAIR
+327 GEPVRESWSAIR

-349 LIQWPDAGAAAAR
+349 LIQWPDAGGAAGR

-378 SICSGP
+378 SMCAGP
-384 LPTTSMSS
+384 SPTMTTSS
-392 GPSATTGVPTE
+392 GPPTTNGAPTE

-415 LATATEALIR
+415 LAAATEALVR

-432 KLRRLDGAHLSGLAT
+432 KLRRLDGAHLGGLAA

-460 RPTASGARPGA
+460 RPPSAGAQPSA
-471 AVDDWELSL
+471 AADDWELSL
-480 GDAGMMVGTNRHGRA
+480 GDAGMLVGTNRHGRA

-543 FVRGVGAPGGTIP
+543 FVRGVGAPGAIP

-564 ADGVGTALRPLLLVV
+564 ADGIGTALRPLLLIV
-579 DAGPVPAE
+579 DAGPVAAE
-587 AAPGPPWRA
+587 ATPGPPWRA
-596 TLVVRGE
+596 TLVVRDE

-629 LAGTALGLGGSAEWL
+629 LAGAALGLGGSAEWL

-669 IEAQLIGPPTRG
+669 IEAQLIGPPTRR